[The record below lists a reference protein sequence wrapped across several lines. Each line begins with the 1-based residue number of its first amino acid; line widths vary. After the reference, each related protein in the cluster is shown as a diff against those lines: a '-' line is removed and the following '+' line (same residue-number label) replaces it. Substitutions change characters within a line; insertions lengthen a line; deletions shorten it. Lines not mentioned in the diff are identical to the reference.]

1 MGKDEKSI
9 KQRVGKRWRESV
21 DKIKEYEIIEGEEED
36 YREFIPS
43 ITFGV
48 DYREYQEAGKLKQKL
63 LKKYKGKILEEVIEG
78 DELKTKYVDKIILTF
93 FPDFW
98 SGILYLPI
106 FIGGNGK
113 RRGE

>member
-1 MGKDEKSI
+1 M
-9 KQRVGKRWRESV
+9 
-21 DKIKEYEIIEGEEED
+21 
-36 YREFIPS
+36 
-43 ITFGV
+43 

-93 FPDFW
+93 FLI

-113 RRGE
+113 R